1 MDILCLP
8 YAGGSKSIFFNIKKH
23 TDFNLID
30 YELPGRGRR
39 IRENNF
45 DTIKKIVEDILDKVT
60 FNNEYIIWGHS
71 MGGYI
76 AYELIKQIE
85 NKEIRKPKKVIISAQ
100 VPPTYKNKNKLYKII
115 NLDDEIFIKFLIA
128 YGGTNPEVFENKEL
142 TELFLKI
149 IRNDYNLVNEY
160 TGEPLKKITTK
171 VEILYGDKDESI
183 SEEKVYLWKELCKKI
198 EFKKISGGHFF
209 INDLLKNSN
218 EINSILTK

>member
-39 IRENNF
+39 IREDDF
-45 DTIKKIVEDILDKVT
+45 DTIEKIVEDILEKVT
-60 FNNEYIIWGHS
+60 FNKEYLIWGHS

-85 NKEIRKPKKVIISAQ
+85 SKKIRRPKKVIISGQ
-100 VPPTYKNKNKLYKII
+100 VPPSYKNKNMLDKII
-115 NLDDEIFIKFLIA
+115 NLDNDDFMKFLIN
-128 YGGTNPEVFENKEL
+128 YGGTNPKVFENKDL
-142 TELFLKI
+142 AELFLNI
-149 IRNDYNLVNEY
+149 IRNDYNLVSKY
-160 TGEPLKKITTK
+160 TGYPLKKINTRID
-171 VEILYGDKDESI
+171 ILYGDKDESV
-183 SEEKVYLWKELCKKI
+183 SEEKVYLWKDICYKI
-198 EFKKISGGHFF
+198 KFKKFQGGHFF

>member
-8 YAGGSKSIFFNIKKH
+8 YAGGSKSTFFNIKKH
-23 TDFNLID
+23 TDFNIID

-115 NLDDEIFIKFLIA
+115 NLDDENFIKFLIA
-128 YGGTNPEVFENKEL
+128 YGGTNPEVFENKEQIEVSKFYEKL
-142 TELFLKI
+142 PKPQAIAVKEWLDGDI
-149 IRNDYNLVNEY
+149 YYRYADEEHNHEY
-160 TGEPLKKITTK
+160 
-171 VEILYGDKDESI
+171 S
-183 SEEKVYLWKELCKKI
+183 
-198 EFKKISGGHFF
+198 FA
-209 INDLLKNSN
+209 
-218 EINSILTK
+218 